1 MAYNFVRTSS
11 QRIAGALSSI
21 AVPLTLHARFAVDHS
36 TAVTHV
42 LFSVDTTGGNNRHIM
57 QSNAMPA
64 IAASSNPGSGGLT
77 SIGPT
82 ITSNVWSSGVGRYS
96 ATNSRLSYLDGSAG
110 TVNTSNATVTFNQ
123 LLIAATTQ
131 TNPTNHFNGDLADIA
146 VWDVALTDD
155 EIVSLAKGFKPY
167 RIRPQSLRTYVPLI
181 RNIQDI
187 RGVVS
192 LTATNGPTVANHPRV
207 Y

>member
-21 AVPLTLHARFAVDHS
+21 AVPLTLHARFAVNHS
-36 TAVTHV
+36 TASTHV
-42 LFSVDTTGGNNRHIM
+42 LFSVDTTSGNNRHIL
-57 QSNAMPA
+57 QSNPTPA
-64 IAASSNPGSGGLT
+64 IAAVSNAGSGAQVST
-77 SIGPT
+77 GPT
-82 ITSNVWSSGVGRYS
+82 ITSNVWSSGVGRFS

-110 TVNTSNATVTFNQ
+110 TVNTGNATVTFNQ
-123 LLIAATTQ
+123 LLIAATT
-131 TNPTNHFNGDLADIA
+131 NASPTNHFNGDLADVA
-146 VWDVALTDD
+146 VWDVALTAD
-155 EIVSLAKGFKPY
+155 EITSLAKGFKPC

-181 RNIQDI
+181 RNIQDL

-192 LTATNGPTVANHPRV
+192 LTATNGPTVADHPRV

>member
-1 MAYNFVRTSS
+1 MAYNFVRTSE

-21 AVPLTLHARFAVDHS
+21 AVPLTLHARFAVNHS
-36 TAVTHV
+36 TASTHAV
-42 LFSVDTTGGNNRHIM
+42 FSVDTTGGNNRHIL
-57 QSNAMPA
+57 QSNPTPA
-64 IAASSNPGSGGLT
+64 ITATSNAGAGAQVST
-77 SIGPT
+77 GPT
-82 ITSNVWSSGVGRYS
+82 ITSNVWSSGVGRFS

-110 TVNTSNATVTFNQ
+110 TVNTGNATVTFNQ
-123 LLIAATTQ
+123 LLIAATTN
-131 TNPTNHFNGDLADIA
+131 TSRTNHFNGDLADIA

-181 RNIQDI
+181 RNVQDV